1 MTGAVTVP
9 ASGGALTT
17 LDTGRNLGINLNGGR
32 VALDEPIYAAAL
44 FVQDDTTLEVPMGFG
59 ISGSRVLYVA
69 PGKTLTVDIVCDG
82 TALSNAVSAAGGVYN
97 SRILQGANYGDIVPG
112 SLPDIGSRYT
122 VELVQVDTEG
132 VYFRVTDTG
141 ALDIY
146 NDDGSGIPVGYVQ
159 TGGKSCIITNAT
171 GLITIPAMI
180 EQVNIYAKDNTLNFL
195 VAAGSSP
202 SFVIYA
208 SNAAGELEYGSGWGI
223 NLTPLFAHQ
232 ESGDDT
238 IISLALNPEAV
249 FNGVKVRPE
258 FDSTAVDLLS
268 FTGTGDG
275 RKIRLPAKII
285 PGLWYCVD
293 YADNVLFT
301 NANSTDPV
309 SVTTTGTTS
318 TTLSAPAVDARS
330 FYRVRVGASKAALSA
345 Q

>member
-1 MTGAVTVP
+1 
-9 ASGGALTT
+9 
-17 LDTGRNLGINLNGGR
+17 
-32 VALDEPIYAAAL
+32 VALDEPVYAAAI
-44 FVQDDTTLEVPMGFG
+44 FVQDDTTLEVPMGFA

-69 PGKTLTVDIVCDG
+69 PGKTLTVDVVCDG
-82 TALSNAVSAAGGVYN
+82 TALSNAVSAAGGVYT
-97 SRILQGANYGDIVPG
+97 SRILQGANYGDIVAG

-122 VELVQVDTEG
+122 VELEQVDTEG

-180 EQVNIYAKDNTLNFL
+180 EQVNIYAKDNALNFL

-208 SNAAGELEYGSGWGI
+208 SNAAGDLEYGSGWGI
-223 NLTPLFAHQ
+223 NLTPLFAHL

-238 IISLALNPEAV
+238 IISLALNPDAV
-249 FNGVKVRPE
+249 YNGVKVRPE
-258 FDSTAVDLLS
+258 FDATAGDLLS
-268 FTGTGDG
+268 FSGTGDG
-275 RKIRLPAKII
+275 RRINLPIKVI

-293 YADNVLFT
+293 YADNVRFT
-301 NANSTDPV
+301 NSIATDPV
-309 SVTTTGTTS
+309 GVTTTGTTNA
-318 TTLSAPAVDARS
+318 TLSAPAVDAS
-330 FYRVRVGASKAALSA
+330 TFYRVRAGASKAAVST